1 MANGIGLEDPEL
13 SALID
18 GQLGVVSAAQAV
30 SCGLSRE
37 TMRRRVLRGLWQ
49 RMTPGVYALQSGPP
63 SRLQWLIAAQLYAG
77 EDSVLTGRS
86 ALRVYDIETRDIE
99 TRDIETRGVETHGV
113 EVRGFEVAGRRVG
126 APDLHALVPHRTRRR
141 NLERLRITRTTRV
154 PQPAQIGVLRVAP
167 LARSVLDCCLAA
179 VEDGDVAAVDRVV
192 TAAFADGRVQL
203 AELEYELGLAPRRH
217 SGRLRAELAKSKAHA
232 RAVATRALLERLRVS
247 GPRGAQYEVSV
258 FLNRTLLAQAV
269 AVWPRRAVVA
279 VVDAVESEIRSLS
292 LLGFAVVQ
300 LTARRI
306 EQDLAGVLGHVGEVL
321 ADRPEATLP
330 AGVSMFPRARTY
342 SAGAAFEPAGR
353 AQRVLTASSPAR
365 TGISNVLPLG
375 GTGQT

>member
-13 SALID
+13 SALIND
-18 GQLGVVSAAQAV
+18 QLGVVSATQAV
-30 SCGLSRE
+30 SRGLSRE

-63 SRLQWLIAAQLYAG
+63 SRMQWLIAAQLYAG

-86 ALRVYDIETRDIE
+86 ALRVYGVEIRGIEPRG
-99 TRDIETRGVETHGV
+99 IETRGAETRGL
-113 EVRGFEVAGRRVG
+113 EVIGRRVG
-126 APDLHALVPHRTRRR
+126 APELHALVPHRTRRR

-154 PQPAQIGVLRVAP
+154 PQSTQIGVLRVAP

-179 VEDGDVAAVDRVV
+179 VEDGDVAAVDEIV

-203 AELEYELGLAPRRH
+203 AELEYELGQAPRRH
-217 SGRLRAELAKSKAHA
+217 SGRLRSELATSKAHV

-247 GPRGAQYEVSV
+247 GPRGAQCEVSV
-258 FLNRTLLAQAV
+258 FLNRALLAQVA
-269 AVWPRRAVVA
+269 AVWPRRAVVV
-279 VVDAVESEIRSLS
+279 VVDAAEREIRSLS
-292 LLGFAVVQ
+292 FLGFAVVHV
-300 LTARRI
+300 TAWQV
-306 EQDLAGVLGHVGEVL
+306 EQDLVGVLRDVGRVL

-330 AGVSMFPRARTY
+330 AGVSLFPRART
-342 SAGAAFEPAGR
+342 SLAGAASEPMAR
-353 AQRVLTASSPAR
+353 AQRVLTESSPAR
-365 TGISNVLPLG
+365 TGISSVLPLG

>member
-13 SALID
+13 SALVTI
-18 GQLGVVSAAQAV
+18 QLGVVSATQAV

-63 SRLQWLIAAQLYAG
+63 SRMQWLIAAQLYAG

-86 ALRVYDIETRDIE
+86 ALRVY
-99 TRDIETRGVETHGV
+99 GVEI
-113 EVRGFEVAGRRVG
+113 RGLEVAGRRVG

-154 PQPAQIGVLRVAP
+154 PQPARIGVLRVAP

-179 VEDGDVAAVDRVV
+179 VEDGDVATVDEIV

-217 SGRLRAELAKSKAHA
+217 SARLRTELARSKAHA

-258 FLNRTLLAQAV
+258 FLNRTLLAQAA
-269 AVWPRRAVVA
+269 AVWPRRAVVV
-279 VVDAVESEIRSLS
+279 VVDAAESEIRSLS
-292 LLGFAVVQ
+292 LLGFAVVHV
-300 LTARRI
+300 TARRV
-306 EQDLAGVLGHVGEVL
+306 EQDLAGVLRDVGGVL

-330 AGVSMFPRARTY
+330 AGVSLFPSARAH
-342 SAGAAFEPAGR
+342 SAGAASEPAGR

-365 TGISNVLPLG
+365 TGISSLLPLG